1 MKSQLRAHAGGGL
14 RPLVVAYCTG
24 VLIVAAAAARVS
36 GGVEPDAKAS
46 VKKLLNET
54 SKRAAA
60 LREEG
65 KPADA
70 AGAYEAAFAD
80 AVARLGADTDAGRVL
95 GAALSSAKKVPSDD
109 ARAGRLELG
118 AREAV
123 VALDFKPVVE
133 APLPEGFPATGAV
146 GEVVV
151 KQYPAYRA
159 ARTPMAGGGR
169 NSAFFTL
176 FNHIQKRDI
185 PMTAPVEMTY
195 APAEPGDEELGART
209 MAFLYRSPE
218 VGRPGTEEDV
228 EVVDVPA
235 MTVVSVAVRGPYTDD
250 RMNKETARLRKW
262 LDQHRN
268 EYAADG
274 PPRYLGYN
282 SPMVLPWLQYGEIQ
296 IPIRPADKPEPAR

>member
-1 MKSQLRAHAGGGL
+1 MKRASHTHTAAGL
-14 RPLVVAYCTG
+14 CG
-24 VLIVAAAAARVS
+24 VLICSGVLAVVVAAAARGS
-36 GGVEPDAKAS
+36 GGVEPDVKAA
-46 VKKLLNET
+46 VKGLLNEA
-54 SKRAAA
+54 SQRAAA

-70 AGAYEAAFAD
+70 ARAYEAAFAD

-95 GAALSSAKKVPSDD
+95 GAALSSAKKVPADD

-118 AREAV
+118 AREAL

-151 KQYPAYRA
+151 KRYPAYRA
-159 ARTPMAGGGR
+159 ARTPMAGGRR

-176 FNHIQKRDI
+176 FNHIQQNDI

-195 APAEPGDEELGART
+195 GPAGRGDGELGAGV
-209 MAFLYRSPE
+209 MAFLYRSPD
-218 VGRPGTEEDV
+218 VGRPGAEANV
-228 EVVDVPA
+228 EVVDVPE
-235 MTVVSVAVRGPYTDD
+235 MTVVSTGVRGPYTDG
-250 RMNKETARLRKW
+250 RMNEEVARLRQW
-262 LDQHRN
+262 LDANRN
-268 EYAADG
+268 DYVADG
-274 PPRYLGYN
+274 PPRYFGYN

-296 IPIRPADKPEPAR
+296 IPIRVATKGETAR